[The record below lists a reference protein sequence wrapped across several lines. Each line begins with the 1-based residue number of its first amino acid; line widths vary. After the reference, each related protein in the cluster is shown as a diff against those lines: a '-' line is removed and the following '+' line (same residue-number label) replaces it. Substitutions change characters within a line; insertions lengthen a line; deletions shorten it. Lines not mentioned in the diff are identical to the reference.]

1 MNIYINPEK
10 SPAAIQA
17 KATGSPVSSL
27 RLKRG
32 ANINMSVIVLG
43 SASASNLRFGIK
55 AKGDYEGALLAYAEA
70 DNGVTTDE
78 GTRFEL
84 SLHVASEAL
93 NDALAVGEGS
103 AAAIASLPAV
113 AEFAWREDGAERLS
127 DTINTTLLNDII
139 RLASEAPEAAAG
151 EYPAPDLVATK
162 SWVNGKQATAEAA
175 GFVMLGTDD
184 TVSGKHVRLVG
195 KTGDGGLAVDVSGL
209 SAYEIAVSNG
219 FVGTETA
226 WLASLKGE
234 RGAKG
239 EKGEQGEPGV
249 SPGAGDVANAAIEIL
264 AEPVSVAI
272 EYSTCTGN
280 DNASFLWA
288 QIDSSHLKAGLLS
301 AIAMPCRSN
310 TSGAICTTPVYLSIW
325 QRMHPGDTE
334 FTWIGTSSNTA
345 SQSVGLSSRWEFD
358 HLQLNGEDIRIIPVD
373 DASLN
378 WQETHVL
385 GGRAVACADTAS
397 AGCRI
402 HSATANSNH
411 LVELRIE
418 MLEQHRRFAPGIH
431 ADDAAIHL
439 SAEEHASLAE
449 LLAHK
454 DALLALLN
462 S

>member
-78 GTRFEL
+78 GTHFEL

-93 NDALAVGEGS
+93 NDALAVGSGIASS

-127 DTINTTLLNDII
+127 DTINMTLLNDII

-162 SWVNGKQATAEAA
+162 PWVNNKQATAEAA

-184 TVSGKHVRLVG
+184 TVSGKHVRPVG
-195 KTGDGGLAVDVSGL
+195 KAGDGGLAVDASGL

-239 EKGEQGEPGV
+239 EQGEQGEPGV
-249 SPGAGDVANAAIEIL
+249 FPCAGDVANAAIEIL

-301 AIAMPCRSN
+301 AIVMPCRSN

-334 FTWIGTSSNTA
+334 FTWIGTSAKLAGNTHA
-345 SQSVGLSSRWEFD
+345 GRTSRGMCRYSKHRVPHLLS
-358 HLQLNGEDIRIIPVD
+358 
-373 DASLN
+373 
-378 WQETHVL
+378 
-385 GGRAVACADTAS
+385 
-397 AGCRI
+397 
-402 HSATANSNH
+402 
-411 LVELRIE
+411 
-418 MLEQHRRFAPGIH
+418 HRRFTPGIH

-462 S
+462 A